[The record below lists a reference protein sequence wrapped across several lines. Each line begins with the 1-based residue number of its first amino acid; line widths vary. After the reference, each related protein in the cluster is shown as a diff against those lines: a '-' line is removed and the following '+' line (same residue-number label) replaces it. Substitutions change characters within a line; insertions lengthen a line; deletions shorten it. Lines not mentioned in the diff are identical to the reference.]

1 MRSELST
8 ASLRPDLP
16 PVYARVVEVSV
27 DCLPRG
33 SSTKAGRAGALAK
46 ADLFH
51 PATPTSELRFGVPTM
66 RQFELL
72 NSHLSRRS
80 FNEGGPSTLNYEVL
94 RVRAARTLAA
104 REKSKSEVTHGPALL
119 IKMPYRCAQR
129 KRDPLLL
136 TFTHARYDSNHKPL
150 MMDKELLLSRRWRH
164 SDLRLPISDRWPCW
178 SQPRAK
184 SRRISS
190 VAGVS

>member
-27 DCLPRG
+27 DCLPRR

-51 PATPTSELRFGVPTM
+51 PATPTSELRFGMPTM

-80 FNEGGPSTLNYEVL
+80 FNEGGTINPQL
-94 RVRAARTLAA
+94 RSSAGASRT
-104 REKSKSEVTHGPALL
+104 
-119 IKMPYRCAQR
+119 
-129 KRDPLLL
+129 D
-136 TFTHARYDSNHKPL
+136 
-150 MMDKELLLSRRWRH
+150 
-164 SDLRLPISDRWPCW
+164 
-178 SQPRAK
+178 
-184 SRRISS
+184 ISS
-190 VAGVS
+190 ARKIEIRGYAWPSSFDQDAIPLCTEKERSPFADVYSCPVRFES

>member
-27 DCLPRG
+27 DCLPRR

-51 PATPTSELRFGVPTM
+51 PATPTSELRLGMPTM
-66 RQFELL
+66 RQFELP

-80 FNEGGPSTLNYEVL
+80 FNEGGTINPQLRSFAGSSRTGIRST
-94 RVRAARTLAA
+94 
-104 REKSKSEVTHGPALL
+104 
-119 IKMPYRCAQR
+119 
-129 KRDPLLL
+129 
-136 TFTHARYDSNHKPL
+136 
-150 MMDKELLLSRRWRH
+150 
-164 SDLRLPISDRWPCW
+164 
-178 SQPRAK
+178 
-184 SRRISS
+184 RRIEIRKLRM
-190 VAGVS
+190 AQLF